1 MKTAS
6 NPYTI
11 GFGRIPAHYKSRD
24 ILIEDI
30 IDNISGDEIQ
40 GQAYKLTGKRVMITI
55 RLPRLKEFIESQM
68 ADQ

>member
-11 GFGRIPAHYKSRD
+11 GFGRIPSHYISRD

-30 IDNISGDEIQ
+30 IDNISGDGIQ